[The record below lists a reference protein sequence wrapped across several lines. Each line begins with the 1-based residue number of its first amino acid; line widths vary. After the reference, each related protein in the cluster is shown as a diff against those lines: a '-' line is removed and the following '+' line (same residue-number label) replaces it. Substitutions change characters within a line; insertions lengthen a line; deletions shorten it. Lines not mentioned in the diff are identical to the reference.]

1 MRVLCV
7 IDRGR
12 GRDRGTLVDL
22 MTGLK
27 SDSWHGRGYV
37 VAVLSQMREEKR
49 KIGPRS
55 ESLDRG
61 AALYEVMA
69 YA

>member
-1 MRVLCV
+1 
-7 IDRGR
+7 
-12 GRDRGTLVDL
+12 

-37 VAVLSQMREEKR
+37 VAVLSRMREEKR
-49 KIGPRS
+49 KIGARS
-55 ESLDRG
+55 ESLERG